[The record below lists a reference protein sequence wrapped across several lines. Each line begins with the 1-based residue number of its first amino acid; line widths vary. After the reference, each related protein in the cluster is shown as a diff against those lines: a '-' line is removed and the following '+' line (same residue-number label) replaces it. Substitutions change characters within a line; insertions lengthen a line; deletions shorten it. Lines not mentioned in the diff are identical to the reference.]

1 MVTIGININKII
13 ITKIGIIA
21 IMITNIEDFN
31 KEMIQYSCIDQQIN
45 ATTISIIDFLG
56 LKFWKHYL

>member
-1 MVTIGININKII
+1 MVIIGININKII
-13 ITKIGIIA
+13 ITKIGIIE
-21 IMITNIEDFN
+21 IMIINIKDFN

-45 ATTISIIDFLG
+45 ATTISRIDFLG

>member
-1 MVTIGININKII
+1 MVIIGININKII

>member
-1 MVTIGININKII
+1 MVIIGININKII

-31 KEMIQYSCIDQQIN
+31 KEMIQYSCIDQ
-45 ATTISIIDFLG
+45 
-56 LKFWKHYL
+56 